1 MKFVICFVFCVVLL
15 TSCATVF
22 SGNSDDVTITSDPT
36 GALVAID
43 GVPRGRTPLTVDLE
57 KGNSYSVSVSK
68 DGYEAGYATLTNRV
82 GAGWVIL
89 DIFAGLVPVVVDAVT
104 GAWGGLSPDTVHL
117 VLTPHKRVVN

>member
-22 SGNSDDVTITSDPT
+22 SGNSDDVTITSDPA

-104 GAWGGLSPDTVHL
+104 GAWGWLSPDTVHL
-117 VLTPHKRVVN
+117 VLTPISE

>member
-22 SGNSDDVTITSDPT
+22 SGNSDDVTITSDPV

-89 DIFAGLVPVVVDAVT
+89 DIFVGLVPIVIDAVT

-117 VLTPHKRVVN
+117 VLTPISD

>member
-15 TSCATVF
+15 TSCATIF
-22 SGNSDDVTITSDPT
+22 SGNSDDVTITSDPV

-43 GVPRGRTPLTVDLE
+43 GVPRGR

-89 DIFAGLVPVVVDAVT
+89 DIFADPVPIVVDAVT

-117 VLTPHKRVVN
+117 VLTPISE

>member
-22 SGNSDDVTITSDPT
+22 FGNSDDVTITSDPT

-89 DIFAGLVPVVVDAVT
+89 DIFAGLVPIVIDAVT

>member
-1 MKFVICFVFCVVLL
+1 MKFIICFVFCVVLL

-22 SGNSDDVTITSDPT
+22 SGNSDDVTITSDPV
-36 GALVAID
+36 GALVSID
-43 GVPRGRTPLTVDLE
+43 GAPRGRTPLTVDLE

-89 DIFAGLVPVVVDAVT
+89 DILSGLVPIVIDAVT

-117 VLTPHKRVVN
+117 VLTPISK

>member
-1 MKFVICFVFCVVLL
+1 MKFVICFAFCVVLL

-43 GVPRGRTPLTVDLE
+43 GVPKGRTPLTVDLE

-117 VLTPHKRVVN
+117 VLTPISE